1 MRSKVADFSCVP
13 LLRLQVFIFSCDI
26 LDARTRL
33 RGGEV
38 VVTDDA
44 GAGVAP
50 VQLFKEPSHGSLL
63 LRCPCVVV
71 FTTVVQTA
79 LIAHA
84 DAVPVVLRAV
94 CAYEPFGPASLYLS
108 VTADDVVVA
117 DAVLP
122 VVILPVPRVYLGCR
136 TRLVG
141 LYRTAVN
148 DN

>member
-33 RGGEV
+33 RGVEV

-44 GAGVAP
+44 GMGVAP
-50 VQLFKEPSHGSLL
+50 VQVFKEPSHGSLL

-94 CAYEPFGPASLYLS
+94 CADHPFRPSWFYAS
-108 VTADDVVVA
+108 VTFPGCRCQLPRLSLSPSLVVA
-117 DAVLP
+117 RIFASCRHQLPYVPVLWF
-122 VVILPVPRVYLGCR
+122 
-136 TRLVG
+136 
-141 LYRTAVN
+141 
-148 DN
+148 